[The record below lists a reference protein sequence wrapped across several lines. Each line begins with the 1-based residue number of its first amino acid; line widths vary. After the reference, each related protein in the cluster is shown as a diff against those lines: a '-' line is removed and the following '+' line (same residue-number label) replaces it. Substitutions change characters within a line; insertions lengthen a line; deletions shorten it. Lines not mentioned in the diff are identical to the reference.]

1 MYQYN
6 KEVLITLLSDSAIQF
21 FFNDV
26 TPDTTAIEIRERVRA
41 FSEVLAGILVTVSAD
56 GDYRMDI
63 AKQLNAKTQQV
74 TADMEAMMIESLQPN
89 GFIWQ
94 KIQKMKGL

>member
-26 TPDTTAIEIRERVRA
+26 THNTTAIEIRERVRA